1 MLSFASRIVTL
12 VLKTWIKLPHFLM
25 FLPLTHL
32 AHRLKLMVLGLSDP
46 VHEIMSYF
54 QPYTELNEDGTPD
67 TDQNN
72 RPII

>member
-25 FLPLTHL
+25 FLPLTRL
-32 AHRLKLMVLGLSDP
+32 AYRMKLMVLGLSDQ
-46 VHEIMSYF
+46 VHEIMNYF